1 MKFVWNFPAF
11 FSKCEF
17 CMKLSLVLVT
27 FSGEGGVF
35 YTLDVLSSGSDDDD
49 DDDDDEVM
57 SDPRMF
63 FKSTRNLVY
72 NSLGVGGPRYV
83 RIFFMS
89 KLLWV

>member
-1 MKFVWNFPAF
+1 
-11 FSKCEF
+11 
-17 CMKLSLVLVT
+17 MKLPLFLVT
-27 FSGEGGVF
+27 FSGEGEGVF
-35 YTLDVLSSGSDDDD
+35 YTLDVLSSGS